1 MPHRDA
7 SFGGLRRAYVLILS
21 DNLNMAH
28 QQVAKAVEARD
39 AGSIRELAHKV
50 TEAGAD
56 VIDLNIGS
64 LSSGAEDAM
73 VWLVKQVQAVS
84 DLQLSLDSRSADA
97 MIAGVRAASKKPIV
111 NAYSLQSAR
120 PEDVIGRL
128 IPFAAEND
136 LEIVL
141 PAAGGFGPPLDADAR
156 AGRAQALVE
165 KATSA
170 GVAPD
175 RIYVDPVVVH
185 LGGGDGQ
192 QHAAAVMDTMRLL
205 TTIFDPPIKTLAG
218 VEYVSQGAPPQLRS
232 ALNRTF
238 LAMLAALGL
247 SAAVVDVMD
256 AATMRDLRLI
266 KALRNES
273 LYSVS
278 DAGL

>member
-1 MPHRDA
+1 
-7 SFGGLRRAYVLILS
+7 VLIIS
-21 DNLNMAH
+21 DNLNTVRR
-28 QQVAKAVEARD
+28 QVAKAVEARD

-56 VIDLNIGS
+56 VVDVNIGS
-64 LSSGAEDAM
+64 LSGGAEDVM
-73 VWLVKQVQAVS
+73 VWLVEQVQAVS
-84 DLQLSLDSRSADA
+84 DLQLSLNSRSAEA
-97 MIAGVRAASKKPIV
+97 MMAGARAATKKPIV
-111 NAYSLQSAR
+111 NAYNLQSSR
-120 PEDVIGRL
+120 HEDLIGKL
-128 IPFAAEND
+128 IPFAAENG

-141 PAAGGFGPPLDADAR
+141 PASGGSGPPLDPDLRAAR
-156 AGRAQALVE
+156 AQELVE
-165 KATSA
+165 AALAA
-170 GVAPD
+170 GVASE
-175 RIYVDPVVVH
+175 RVFVDPVVVH

-232 ALNRTF
+232 ALNRTL

-256 AATMRDLRLI
+256 AAMMRDIRLI
-266 KALRNES
+266 KGLRNES

-278 DAGL
+278 DAKL

>member
-1 MPHRDA
+1 M
-7 SFGGLRRAYVLILS
+7 LIIS

-56 VIDLNIGS
+56 VIDLNIGV

-73 VWLVKQVQAVS
+73 VWLVHQVQAVS
-84 DLQLSLDSRSADA
+84 DLQLSLDSRSAEA
-97 MIAGVRAASKKPIV
+97 MIAGARVASKKPIL
-111 NAYSLQSAR
+111 NAYSLQSSR
-120 PEDVIGRL
+120 PDDVVAKL
-128 IPFAAEND
+128 IPFVAQND

-141 PAAGGFGPPLDADAR
+141 PATGGSGPPLDADLR
-156 AGRAQALVE
+156 ATRAQELV
-165 KATSA
+165 AAAIAA
-170 GVAPD
+170 GVD
-175 RIYVDPVVVH
+175 SERIFVDPVVVH

-205 TTIFDPPIKTLAG
+205 TTIFDPPLRTLAG

-256 AATMRDLRLI
+256 AATMRDIKLI
-266 KALRNES
+266 KGLRNES

-278 DAGL
+278 DAAL

>member
-1 MPHRDA
+1 M
-7 SFGGLRRAYVLILS
+7 LIVS

-28 QQVAKAVEARD
+28 RQVAKALEARD
-39 AGSIRELAHKV
+39 SGSIRELAHKV

-56 VIDLNIGS
+56 VIDVNIGT
-64 LSSGAEDAM
+64 LSSGAEAAM
-73 VWLVKQVQAVS
+73 EWLVEQVQAVS
-84 DLQLSLDSRSADA
+84 DLQLSLDARSAEA
-97 MIAGVRAASKKPIV
+97 IMAGVRKAAGKPIV

-120 PEDVIGRL
+120 PEDVIAKL
-128 IPFAAEND
+128 LPFVAEND
-136 LEIVL
+136 LEVVL
-141 PAAGGFGPPLDADAR
+141 PAMGGSGPPLDADMR
-156 AGRAQALVE
+156 ATRAQELVE
-165 KATSA
+165 AAIAA
-170 GVAPD
+170 GVEPD

-205 TTIFDPPIKTLAG
+205 TSIFDPPLKTLAG

-247 SAAVVDVMD
+247 NAAVVDVLD
-256 AATMRDLRLI
+256 AATMRDIRLI
-266 KALRNES
+266 KSLRNES

-278 DAGL
+278 DAEL